1 MQIFIKNMVCKRCVA
16 AVERVFHEM
25 NIDVVRIEL
34 GEVEIRKELSSVQLI
49 NLDNKLQ
56 NLGFEILEDSAKKL
70 IEQIK
75 KTLLLEI
82 NKLDIAED
90 FLLSTFLCEHFSKD
104 YSALS
109 RLFSQHENITLE
121 HYFILQKIEKAKEL
135 LLYNELFLTEISHKL
150 GYKSVQHLSAQFK
163 SATGFTP
170 TAFKKLKAKNRIPLD
185 EI

>member
-1 MQIFIKNMVCKRCVA
+1 MQIFVKNMVCNRCVA
-16 AVERVFHEM
+16 AVEKVFQEM
-25 NIDVVRIEL
+25 NLEVVRIDL
-34 GEVEIRKELSSVQLI
+34 GEVVTKKKLSAAQLSL
-49 NLDNKLQ
+49 LDQKLE

-75 KTLLLEI
+75 KTLLLEV
-82 NKLDIAED
+82 NKLDIPED
-90 FLLSTFLCEHFSKD
+90 FILSAYLRNHFPKD

-135 LLYNELFLTEISHKL
+135 LLYNEFSLTEISHKL

-170 TAFKKLKAKNRIPLD
+170 TAFKKLKSKNRISLD
-185 EI
+185 QI